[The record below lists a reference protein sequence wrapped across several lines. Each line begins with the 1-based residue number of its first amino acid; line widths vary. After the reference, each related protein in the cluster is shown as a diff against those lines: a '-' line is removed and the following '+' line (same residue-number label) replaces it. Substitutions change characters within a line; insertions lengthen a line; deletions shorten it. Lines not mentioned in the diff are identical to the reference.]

1 MSDLIISIA
10 AMFFSLIGIVACII
24 YHNVPS
30 LVILLCFSIYCIVER
45 IRKKRKQKQIHKWN
59 KESPYSDLISVE
71 CCCKDCIYFTNV
83 IHHADGRKVGLCE
96 LHNRHMYTYSFCF
109 SAKKREVMSNET

>member
-1 MSDLIISIA
+1 VSDLIISIA

-30 LVILLCFSIYCIVER
+30 LIIFLCFSIYCIVER

-59 KESPYSDLISVE
+59 KESQYSDLISVE
-71 CCCKDCIYFTNV
+71 CCCEDCIYFTNV

-96 LHNRHMYTYSFCF
+96 LHNRYMYTYSFCF
-109 SAKKREVMSNET
+109 SAKKKRGDVK